1 VCANNDENLCEKM
14 SLWLKRNGFTAM
26 MLKQKLLLTMGLE
39 NIYQIRKTRAS
50 SVTGEGDDC
59 FFLFVL
65 FMEVLYTMNFHLVA
79 IMSTNST
86 TFKGE
91 AVKGKRPNSRRE
103 KNGCSTI
110 KTLPHIHSL
119 ELLTTCS

>member
-39 NIYQIRKTRAS
+39 NIYQIRKTKAS
-50 SVTGEGDDC
+50 SVIGEGDIDC
-59 FFLFVL
+59 FFVL

-86 TFKGE
+86 TLKG
-91 AVKGKRPNSRRE
+91 
-103 KNGCSTI
+103 
-110 KTLPHIHSL
+110 
-119 ELLTTCS
+119 